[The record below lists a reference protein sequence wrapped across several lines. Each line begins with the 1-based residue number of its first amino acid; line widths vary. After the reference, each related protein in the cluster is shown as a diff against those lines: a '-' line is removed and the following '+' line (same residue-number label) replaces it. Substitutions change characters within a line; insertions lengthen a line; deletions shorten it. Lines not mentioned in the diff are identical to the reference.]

1 MKGSILITSHSRL
14 ISLYFLIFISLG
26 GCASSQNLTGMEQS
40 GMSMPIKTLV
50 MESPMLIE
58 PERLKAVFVPDIKQE
73 SAASAVLVTE
83 GEKHA
88 QEYALASM
96 KDALGKQTELDVI
109 DPPEVASPTYD
120 KIRDGKFSN
129 PITQDE
135 ADWLRATTG
144 ADAILRF
151 GVTDYGL
158 TPKSW
163 RNGYITFEVTS
174 TLAVAGVIAYAGTAA
189 AKAAAGAYLVQEG
202 VEETAESYAGFW
214 GLDVVSRP
222 VRIEA
227 ELVSLNP
234 VETIWKYSDTGL
246 SDVSLSRL
254 TRKVDS
260 KERNS
265 QLDQSTHYAVSDV
278 VSELTV
284 ALKLSEH
291 RVDR

>member
-1 MKGSILITSHSRL
+1 
-14 ISLYFLIFISLG
+14 
-26 GCASSQNLTGMEQS
+26 
-40 GMSMPIKTLV
+40 MSMPIKTLV

-88 QEYALASM
+88 EEYALASM

-135 ADWLRATTG
+135 AYWLRATTG

-278 VSELTV
+278 VSELSV